1 MSRGNRGHGVVFL
14 GCFFFFSSLVKVSWC
29 RRKKNLW
36 TEQDLL
42 KREECLFSAYVSPL
56 VSWFLV
62 FKGLLSAVPV
72 VFYCSLQDP
81 RNINGIFFF
90 LRNGTGSA
98 KSSHLTGN
106 HTEGRRFAEIQY
118 SLPAEVVLGGNPPAG
133 GCFGRR
139 GVPRRVPSIL
149 SIPTGYRNREI
160 LNTVLWGVTAFSK
173 RVSLDVRDNNASREL
188 VPPPGGVKPT
198 AHYMTLHMIVYTF
211 LIPWWWCPCMI
222 GIIYIHFFF
231 PEAAWDEM

>member
-1 MSRGNRGHGVVFL
+1 MGF
-14 GCFFFFSSLVKVSWC
+14 
-29 RRKKNLW
+29 
-36 TEQDLL
+36 
-42 KREECLFSAYVSPL
+42 
-56 VSWFLV
+56 
-62 FKGLLSAVPV
+62 
-72 VFYCSLQDP
+72 
-81 RNINGIFFF
+81 FFF

-149 SIPTGYRNREI
+149 SIPTGYSNREI

-231 PEAAWDEM
+231 WRQHEMKCKMVCFGFFFLIVFHHPPTPDFVQVQEPRHTTFVSFVLLLAIFH

>member
-1 MSRGNRGHGVVFL
+1 MGF
-14 GCFFFFSSLVKVSWC
+14 
-29 RRKKNLW
+29 
-36 TEQDLL
+36 
-42 KREECLFSAYVSPL
+42 
-56 VSWFLV
+56 
-62 FKGLLSAVPV
+62 
-72 VFYCSLQDP
+72 
-81 RNINGIFFF
+81 FFF

-139 GVPRRVPSIL
+139 GIPRRVPSIL

-231 PEAAWDEM
+231 SGGSMRWNVKWFALGFFLTVFHHPPPPLILSKSKSLGIQPSYHSCSF